1 MASPHYDLLIKRHSA
16 ATPWTYRLLD
26 QAQRR
31 RFELLQS
38 SQASQA
44 SATLGAVFLSELAP
58 VITVGRRECSQDLLL
73 PEEALRAQGVE
84 LYPTDRGGRATY
96 HGPGQWVVFVVD
108 HLERLTGDRRGVRK
122 AVEALLELACE
133 VGRSFLGSAVEIRSG
148 DQTGVWTP
156 RGKLASVGVQIDRGV
171 LLHGLAINGFKTPQS
186 FLGIRPCGLD
196 AQVDFLLDSTRPEQA
211 SREFEGIPS
220 KLIQGIESRF
230 WVSR

>member
-1 MASPHYDLLIKRHSA
+1 
-16 ATPWTYRLLD
+16 
-26 QAQRR
+26 
-31 RFELLQS
+31 
-38 SQASQA
+38 
-44 SATLGAVFLSELAP
+44 LGAVFLSELAP

-73 PEEALRAQGVE
+73 PEEVLRAQGVE